1 MCGSSGWWVHTV
13 VPCAKAC
20 LFDEALAFIAEVSAG
35 STYTLIGL
43 DQPTSV
49 PNGSG
54 MRPAERRHVGDQLG
68 RPLRLAR
75 EPRHDRYVLRCV
87 ANLAVHRQTGCC
99 SGSDRRAGC
108 GSGPLSDWV
117 FPALALA
124 SLKSDFCRRLGAP
137 RYNPA
142 NARRFDAGDWDQVCA
157 TAAACFERW
166 ALPGAATWCRSA
178 AALVTP
184 SKADQDQLDAMLCLA
199 VALHWRLA
207 PPDQSILIGDLDSGY
222 IVSPA
227 SAAVRAR
234 LDAAARKLG
243 VAIDGSTANA

>member
-1 MCGSSGWWVHTV
+1 MFC
-13 VPCAKAC
+13 
-20 LFDEALAFIAEVSAG
+20 DALPIWPFIDRLDAVQDPIVARGAAAG
-35 STYTLIGL
+35 RYL
-43 DQPTSV
+43 
-49 PNGSG
+49 
-54 MRPAERRHVGDQLG
+54 VG
-68 RPLRLAR
+68 
-75 EPRHDRYVLRCV
+75 
-87 ANLAVHRQTGCC
+87 
-99 SGSDRRAGC
+99 
-108 GSGPLSDWV
+108 V

-142 NARRFDAGDWDQVCA
+142 NTRRFDAGDWDQVCA

-243 VAIDGSTANA
+243 VAIDGSTVGA